1 VKNDNI
7 FFKKFI
13 KIKTPHIGIKF

>member
-1 VKNDNI
+1 VKNGNI
-7 FFKKFI
+7 LFKKFI